1 LTKQGGHKGLKLI
14 GGFKLVKGLLLIAIA
29 FGALKFLNG
38 NVQETIRHLVQHF
51 NADPGG
57 KYFQKFATKVL
68 RMSPKLPMILIA
80 TASYGALFCV
90 EGVGLLLEARWA
102 EYLTIIATG
111 SFLPLEI
118 YEIVKHVTPTK
129 IAALVLNLVIF
140 VYLIIRLKRDKPNKV
155 RE

>member
-1 LTKQGGHKGLKLI
+1 VTNQGGHRGLKLI
-14 GGFKLVKGLLLIAIA
+14 GGFKLVKGLLLVAVALGA
-29 FGALKFLNG
+29 FKFVNG
-38 NVQETIRHLVQHF
+38 NLQETIRHLVQHF

-68 RMSPKLPMILIA
+68 QMSPKLPMILIA
-80 TASYGALFCV
+80 SACYGTLFCV

-111 SFLPLEI
+111 SFLPLEV

-129 IAALVLNLVIF
+129 VVALILNLVIV
-140 VYLIIRLKRDKPNKV
+140 VYLIIRLKRDKRDKV
-155 RE
+155 VE